1 MTSEIEYDPKTFTTE
16 NDHLKLV
23 KYMVNSGCDLRDDDN
38 YAIKVASYNAHW
50 EVVKYLF
57 EVGCFCMGCDR
68 EVCIKVLGECKNKLL
83 VFMQTVKNNKYL
95 KMEILKVM
103 FPQFSEYELF
113 LTIKN

>member
-1 MTSEIEYDPKTFTTE
+1 
-16 NDHLKLV
+16 
-23 KYMVNSGCDLRDDDN
+23 
-38 YAIKVASYNAHW
+38 
-50 EVVKYLF
+50 
-57 EVGCFCMGCDR
+57 
-68 EVCIKVLGECKNKLL
+68 